1 MKKVLNILLGVMMA
15 ITVVLVVMMV
25 AGGRDAAGNPD
36 VNGII
41 IWTYVLFALG
51 LVAALGSAV
60 YNTFTN
66 PSGLKGSLVSI
77 IAIAVVLG
85 IAYALTDAST
95 PMNMADGTVMDDKL
109 VLGVSDF
116 SIYVTYFAMAA
127 ALLAA
132 LFAEVKSAIK

>member
-36 VNGII
+36 VSGII
-41 IWTYVLFALG
+41 VWTYVLFALG
-51 LVAALGSAV
+51 LVAALVSAV

-66 PSGLKGSLVSI
+66 PSGLKGTLVSLV
-77 IAIAVVLG
+77 AIAVVLG
-85 IAYALTDAST
+85 VAYALTDSTT

-109 VLGVSDF
+109 ILGVSDF
-116 SIYVTYFAMAA
+116 STYFAMAA
-127 ALLAA
+127 ALVAA
-132 LFAEVKSAIK
+132 FFAEVKSAIK

>member
-1 MKKVLNILLGVMMA
+1 MKKVINILFGIMMA

-36 VNGII
+36 VSGII
-41 IWTYVLFALG
+41 VWTYVLFALG
-51 LVAALGSAV
+51 LVAALVSAV

-66 PSGLKGSLVSI
+66 PSGLKGTLVSLV
-77 IAIAVVLG
+77 AIAVVLG
-85 IAYALTDAST
+85 VAYALTDSTT

-109 VLGVSDF
+109 ILGVSDF

-127 ALLAA
+127 ALVAA
-132 LFAEVKSAIK
+132 FFAEVKSAIK

>member
-41 IWTYVLFALG
+41 IWTYVLCALG

-77 IAIAVVLG
+77 VAIAVVLG
-85 IAYALTDAST
+85 IAYALTDATT
-95 PMNMADGTVMDDKL
+95 PMNMPDGTVMDDKL

-127 ALLAA
+127 ALIAA
-132 LFAEVKSAIK
+132 VFAEVKSAIK

>member
-15 ITVVLVVMMV
+15 ITVVLVIMMV

-51 LVAALGSAV
+51 LVAALVSAV

-66 PSGLKGSLVSI
+66 PSGLKGTLVSLV
-77 IAIAVVLG
+77 ALG
-85 IAYALTDAST
+85 VAYALTDATT

>member
-1 MKKVLNILLGVMMA
+1 M
-15 ITVVLVVMMV
+15 
-25 AGGRDAAGNPD
+25 
-36 VNGII
+36 
-41 IWTYVLFALG
+41 
-51 LVAALGSAV
+51 
-60 YNTFTN
+60 
-66 PSGLKGSLVSI
+66 SLV
-77 IAIAVVLG
+77 AIAVVLG
-85 IAYALTDAST
+85 VAYALTDAST

>member
-51 LVAALGSAV
+51 LVAALVSAV

-77 IAIAVVLG
+77 VAIAVVLG
-85 IAYALTDAST
+85 IAYALTDATT
-95 PMNMADGTVMDDKL
+95 PMNMADGTVMDDKI

-116 SIYVTYFAMAA
+116 SIYVTYFAMGA
-127 ALLAA
+127 ALIAA
-132 LFAEVKSAIK
+132 VFAEVKSAIK

>member
-1 MKKVLNILLGVMMA
+1 MKKVINILFGIMMA
-15 ITVVLVVMMV
+15 ITVVLVVMMFV
-25 AGGRDAAGNPD
+25 GGRDAAGNPD

-41 IWTYVLFALG
+41 VWTYVLFALG
-51 LVAALGSAV
+51 LVAALVSAV

-66 PSGLKGSLVSI
+66 PSGLKGTLVSLV
-77 IAIAVVLG
+77 AIAVVLG
-85 IAYALTDAST
+85 VAYALTDSTT

-127 ALLAA
+127 ALVAA
-132 LFAEVKSAIK
+132 FFAEVKSAIK